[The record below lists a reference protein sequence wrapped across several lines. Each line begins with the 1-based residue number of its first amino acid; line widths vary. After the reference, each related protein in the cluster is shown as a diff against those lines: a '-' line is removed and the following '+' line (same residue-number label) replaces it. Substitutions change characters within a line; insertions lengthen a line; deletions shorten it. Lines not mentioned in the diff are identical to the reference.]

1 MEACMRPFH
10 IHGRPGGPRRHT
22 QTGRSARPLGAALR
36 LLPIGTLL
44 AWQLTAAVPAQARAG
59 DLDPSFG
66 TGGKVVTDIA
76 GQLDEALAVAV
87 QANGKIVAAG
97 RADESDV
104 SALGDFALVRYRADG
119 TLDPSFGTGGK
130 VKLDF
135 TGEGGNDVVNALAVQ
150 ANGRLVAAGYA
161 SSNLWAL
168 ARFRQ
173 DGTLDPSFG
182 TGGKVTTALGGQV
195 RALAVQADGK
205 LVAAGAAGSQFA
217 LARYLPDGTL
227 DAGFG
232 TGGVVTTDFPGVFF
246 AGANALAIQPDG
258 KLVAAGHAATAA
270 FALARYKTDGTL
282 DAGFGTGGI
291 VTTAFGGFFNQ
302 ANALV
307 VQDNGKLVAAGQ
319 NFGETSDFAVAR
331 YRANGTLDAGFGLGG
346 KVTTGFPGGA
356 TAAGLVVQ
364 ADGRLVAAGTAD
376 PGTGTG
382 RDFAL
387 VRYRPNGSL
396 DPSFG
401 AGGKVTTDFGAN
413 GLDRANALAVQAD
426 GRLVAAG
433 SPNNNFG
440 FGSDFGLAR
449 YLAG

>member
-1 MEACMRPFH
+1 LV
-10 IHGRPGGPRRHT
+10 GV
-22 QTGRSARPLGAALR
+22 TG
-36 LLPIGTLL
+36 LL
-44 AWQLTAAVPAQARAG
+44 AWQLAVAVPAQARAG

-87 QANGKIVAAG
+87 QANGKVVAAG

-104 SALGDFALVRYRADG
+104 SALGDFALVRYRANG
-119 TLDPSFGTGGK
+119 TLDPGFGTGGK

-135 TGEGGNDVVNALAVQ
+135 TGAGGDDVVNALAVQ
-150 ANGRLVAAGYA
+150 ANGRLVAAGHA
-161 SSNLWAL
+161 LNDWAL

-182 TGGKVTTALGGQV
+182 TGGKVTTALGGQI
-195 RALAVQADGK
+195 RALVVQADGK
-205 LVAAGAAGSQFA
+205 LVAAGVAGSDFA
-217 LARYLPDGTL
+217 LARYNPNGTL

-232 TGGVVTTDFPGVFF
+232 TDGIVRTDFPGVLF
-246 AGANALAIQPDG
+246 AEAHALAPQADG
-258 KLVAAGHAATAA
+258 RLVAAGSAGSEA
-270 FALARYKTDGTL
+270 FALARYNPDGTL
-282 DAGFGTGGI
+282 DARFGTGGV
-291 VTTAFGGFFNQ
+291 VTTAFGGFFNE

-307 VQDNGKLVAAGQ
+307 VQENGKIAAAGL
-319 NFGETSDFAVAR
+319 NFGATADFAVAR
-331 YRANGTLDAGFGLGG
+331 YRANGTLDPGFGAGG
-346 KVTTGFPGGA
+346 MVTTGFAGGG

-387 VRYRPNGSL
+387 VRYRHDGSL

-413 GLDRANALAVQAD
+413 GLDRANALALQAD
-426 GRLVAAG
+426 GKLVAAG
-433 SPNNNFG
+433 SPNNYFG